1 MASWFVAALPWLV
14 VVLALNYF
22 LIMGMYGRGE
32 ASACD
37 AVEDSPSDTVGAPGN
52 AQSLEQSSLRCGTR
66 LVSAAARLPLVGV
79 GGGRQV
85 PFTDLRDMTVGLPLD
100 SRS

>member
-1 MASWFVAALPWLV
+1 M
-14 VVLALNYF
+14 ALNYL

-32 ASACD
+32 KAGSGS
-37 AVEDSPSDTVGAPGN
+37 ETVGAPGN
-52 AQSLEQSSLRCGTR
+52 AQSLNQSSLRCGTR

-85 PFTDLRDMTVGLPLD
+85 PLRIFGI
-100 SRS
+100 

>member
-1 MASWFVAALPWLV
+1 MTC
-14 VVLALNYF
+14 
-22 LIMGMYGRGE
+22 G
-32 ASACD
+32 SA
-37 AVEDSPSDTVGAPGN
+37 EGAGN
-52 AQSLEQSSLRCGTR
+52 AQSLRQSSLRCGTR

-85 PFTDLRDMTVGLPLD
+85 PFTDFRDMTVGLPLD